1 MDDIMRRVIPIL
13 ITVLTL
19 FSTGLSAQRSA
30 ELGVVIGASS
40 YYGDLSP
47 ENASANTSQY
57 QPSFSFFYRQNLNN
71 TFGFRANFGYGRLSG
86 DDSVS
91 DQVFRQERNFNFNS
105 SVLEL
110 GLIGEVNLFGFGPG
124 GNGPRFS
131 PYLFGG
137 VAVFRFNPLTEY
149 QGQTVELQPLG
160 TEGQGID
167 GFGTPY
173 RLTQISIPFGA
184 GIKYAVNDR
193 INIGLE
199 IGLRKTFTDYLDD
212 VSGAYVPFDVL
223 RSNNGELAAA
233 LGNRTGEFLGTEPV
247 DAEAGTLRG
256 NPDRDDWYMMGGF
269 TITYTIFSDR
279 GGSSR
284 VGGRRG
290 GKQFGCPTF

>member
-1 MDDIMRRVIPIL
+1 MDDIMRRFIPVL
-13 ITVLTL
+13 ITL
-19 FSTGLSAQRSA
+19 FSFTAFSLSAQRSA

-71 TFGFRANFGYGRLSG
+71 IFGFRANLSYGRITG
-86 DDSVS
+86 DDSLS
-91 DQVFRQERNFNFNS
+91 DQDFRQERNFDFES

-110 GLIGEVNLFGFGPG
+110 GLIGEINLFGFGPG

-137 VAVFRFNPLTEY
+137 VAVFRFNPLTDY

-184 GIKYAVNDR
+184 GIKYAINDR

-223 RSNNGELAAA
+223 RTNNGELAAA

-247 DAEAGTLRG
+247 DVQDGALRG

-269 TITYTIFSDR
+269 TLSYTIFSDR
-279 GGSSR
+279 GGNGK
-284 VGGRRG
+284 VGRRRG

>member
-1 MDDIMRRVIPIL
+1 MRKLIPIL
-13 ITVLTL
+13 LIVFAFFAGNLN
-19 FSTGLSAQRSA
+19 AQRSA

-47 ENASANTSQY
+47 EKAQNNTSQY
-57 QPSFSFFYRQNLNN
+57 EPSFSFFYRQNVNKR
-71 TFGFRANFGYGRLSG
+71 FGFRANLGYGRLRG
-86 DDSVS
+86 DDSLSES
-91 DQVFRQERNFNFNS
+91 DFRQERNFDFES

-110 GLIGEVNLFGFGPG
+110 GLIGELNVFGFGPG

-131 PYLFGG
+131 PYIFGG

-149 QGQTVELQPLG
+149 EGQTVELQPLG

-167 GFGTPY
+167 GYGTNY
-173 RLTQISIPFGA
+173 RLTQVSIPFGA
-184 GIKYAVNDR
+184 GIKYAINDH

-212 VSGAYVPFDVL
+212 VSGAYVPYDVL
-223 RSNNGELAAA
+223 RANNGELAAA

-247 DAEAGTLRG
+247 EVQEGALRG
-256 NPDRDDWYMMGGF
+256 NSNRDDWYMMSGF
-269 TITYTIFSDR
+269 TLSYTIFSDR
-279 GGSSR
+279 GGSGK
-284 VGGRRG
+284 VGRRRG

>member
-1 MDDIMRRVIPIL
+1 MDDIMRKVIPIL
-13 ITVLTL
+13 ITV
-19 FSTGLSAQRSA
+19 FSFITFSLSAQRSA

-47 ENASANTSQY
+47 ENAQRNTSQY

-71 TFGFRANFGYGRLSG
+71 TFGFRANLGYGRLSG
-86 DDSVS
+86 DDSLS
-91 DQVFRQERNFNFNS
+91 DQQFRQERNFDFES

-110 GLIGEVNLFGFGPG
+110 GLIGEVNLFGFGAG

-137 VAVFRFNPLTEY
+137 VAVFRFNPLTEFE
-149 QGQTVELQPLG
+149 GQTVELQPLG

-167 GFGTPY
+167 GFGDAY

-184 GIKYAVNDR
+184 GIKYAINDH

-199 IGLRKTFTDYLDD
+199 IGFRKTFTDYLDD
-212 VSGAYVPFDVL
+212 VSGAYVPYDVL
-223 RSNNGELAAA
+223 RANNGELAAA

-247 DAEAGTLRG
+247 DVQEGALRG
-256 NPDRDDWYMMGGF
+256 NPGRDDWYMMGGF
-269 TITYTIFSDR
+269 TLSYTIFSHR
-279 GGSSR
+279 GGYGK
-284 VGGRRG
+284 VGNRRG